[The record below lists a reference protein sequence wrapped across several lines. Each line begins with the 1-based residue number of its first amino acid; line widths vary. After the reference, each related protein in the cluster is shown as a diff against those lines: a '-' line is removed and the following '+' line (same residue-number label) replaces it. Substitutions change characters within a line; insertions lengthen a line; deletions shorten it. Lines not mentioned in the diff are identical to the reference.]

1 MKKTLNRLI
10 DHQTLSRDEARDL
23 LLSLTSSEVNESQIA
38 ALLTTYLMRSI
49 TIDEI
54 LGFRDAMFTMTK
66 QVDLTAYDAI
76 DIVGTGGD
84 GKNTFNISTLASFVV
99 AGAGYNVA
107 KHGNFGATSVSGA
120 SNVLEYFGVK
130 FSSDESRLQKSIE
143 KSGVAYLHA
152 PLFNEAMKRVAP
164 VRKSLGIRTL
174 FNILGPLIN
183 PARPNKMLLGVYNLK
198 LARLYAYIY
207 QQTGQKF
214 AIVNSLDG
222 YDEISLTSDF
232 KVIHP
237 DYEEI
242 YSPSDFG
249 FHQYDQ
255 QALSGGSS
263 IASAATIFEQV
274 LNNTSTVPQKNCV
287 ILNAAY
293 AIQICNSGISINEA
307 IDAATKSLESGAAKK
322 AFSTFLTIN
331 E

>member
-242 YSPSDFG
+242 CSPSDFG

>member
-1 MKKTLNRLI
+1 MKNTLNRLI
-10 DHQTLSRDEARDL
+10 DHQTLSRNEACQL
-23 LLSLTSSEVNESQIA
+23 LLSVTNNQVNESQIA

-54 LGFRDAMFTMTK
+54 LGFRDALLSMTR
-66 QVDLTAYDAI
+66 QIDLKAYDAI

-84 GKNTFNISTLASFVV
+84 GKNTFNISTLSSFVV
-99 AGAGYNVA
+99 AGAGYHVA
-107 KHGNFGATSVSGA
+107 KHGNFGATSISGA

-130 FSSDESRLQKSIE
+130 FSKDEARIQESIE

-164 VRKSLGIRTL
+164 VRKALGIRTL

-183 PARPNKMLLGVYNLK
+183 PAQPDKMLLGVYNLK

-207 QQTGQKF
+207 QQTGQAF

-222 YDEISLTSDF
+222 FDEISLTADF
-232 KVIHP
+232 KVIYP

-242 YSPSDFG
+242 CSPPDFG
-249 FHQYDQ
+249 FQ
-255 QALSGGSS
+255 QCNQQELSGGLS
-263 IASAATIFEQV
+263 IESAADIFGRV
-274 LNNTSTVPQKNCV
+274 LNNTSTEAQKNCV
-287 ILNAAY
+287 IINAAY
-293 AIQICNSGISINEA
+293 AIQTSNSGISIHEA
-307 IDAATKSLESGAAKK
+307 IQAARESLESGAAKK

-331 E
+331 Q

>member
-1 MKKTLNRLI
+1 MKHTLNRLI
-10 DHQTLSRDEARDL
+10 DHQTLSRDEAHRL
-23 LLSLTSSEVNESQIA
+23 LLSVTNNEANESQIA

-49 TIDEI
+49 TVDEI
-54 LGFRDAMFTMTK
+54 LGFRDALLSMTL
-66 QVDLTAYDAI
+66 QADLSAFDAI

-99 AGAGYNVA
+99 AGAGHNVA

-130 FSSDESRLQKSIE
+130 FTNDESCLRESIE

-183 PARPNKMLLGVYNLK
+183 PARPSKMLLGVYNLK

-207 QQTGQKF
+207 QQTGQTF

-242 YSPSDFG
+242 CSPSDFG
-249 FHQYDQ
+249 FQQHDQ
-255 QALSGGSS
+255 QALSGGDT
-263 IASAATIFEQV
+263 IASAAAIFGQV
-274 LNNTSTVPQKNCV
+274 LNNTATTPQKNCV
-287 ILNAAY
+287 IINAAY
-293 AIQICNSGISINEA
+293 AIHTCSPGISIGEA
-307 IDAATKSLESGAAKK
+307 IALATKSLESGAAKK

-331 E
+331 Q